1 MMTTLSLAVVLLA
14 QDPLQLDAILSRHQ
28 DAARRAKTYDELAAA
43 ARATLG
49 EILKMLDAKPDA
61 EAAARGRAIA
71 SDICGDLDDF
81 AAAESHARTF
91 LETWPKHE
99 QAPLMKL
106 NLGQIL
112 VAAGKDEA
120 AREAL
125 QTLVRDHPEDPR
137 VFEARLRIAQS
148 YLCERRDQ
156 EALKALDELRA
167 SFKDKPSEWA
177 AVMQKALFLEI
188 AGKAGEGRLLLE
200 EVAGSKS
207 EPRTTEF
214 AKQVLGTWLWI
225 GKPARPIEGWN
236 LKGEALSLDLSG
248 GKVTILYFLGTSH
261 PDFQVESGVMRRLL
275 RRFADKG
282 VNVLAV
288 AIDKDKAKLEGDLAL
303 AGVTWPVIFDGNG
316 LKGPV
321 ASSYKV
327 ESLPMVLLID
337 RKNVIRYVNPIFGD
351 HAREIGRCVD
361 TLVAEK

>member
-1 MMTTLSLAVVLLA
+1 
-14 QDPLQLDAILSRHQ
+14 
-28 DAARRAKTYDELAAA
+28 
-43 ARATLG
+43 
-49 EILKMLDAKPDA
+49 
-61 EAAARGRAIA
+61 
-71 SDICGDLDDF
+71 
-81 AAAESHARTF
+81 
-91 LETWPKHE
+91 
-99 QAPLMKL
+99 MKL